1 MKKLKNLTLKN
12 NVRSIRVVKNITQEE
27 LANMC
32 NVSRQTII
40 AIEKGNFCPTAKL
53 AALICIALEK
63 NFEEIFYLE

>member
-1 MKKLKNLTLKN
+1 MDNLILKNK
-12 NVRSIRVVKNITQEE
+12 IRDTRVLKNITQEE
-27 LANMC
+27 LATMC

-63 NFEEIFYLE
+63 NFEELFYLE